1 MIVVDASVMVST
13 LHPPDVNYH
22 VSRAW
27 LRQYLR
33 AGGELVA
40 PILLLSEVAGA
51 ITRRTGN
58 PALGRQ
64 AARRLW
70 QLPELHRV
78 PIDELLGVQATEL
91 AADLG
96 LRGADAI
103 YVALAAQLQIPL
115 VTWDRQQ
122 RERGG
127 QRVDARTPDQA

>member
-1 MIVVDASVMVST
+1 MIVVDASVTVSV

-22 VSRAW
+22 VSHAW

-33 AGGELVA
+33 TGGELVA
-40 PILLLSEVAGA
+40 PILLLSEVVGA

-78 PIDELLGVQATEL
+78 LIDELLGVRTTEM

-96 LRGADAI
+96 LRGADAV

-115 VTWDRQQ
+115 VTWNRQQ
-122 RERGG
+122 HERGG
-127 QRVDARTPDQA
+127 QRVDARTPDHS